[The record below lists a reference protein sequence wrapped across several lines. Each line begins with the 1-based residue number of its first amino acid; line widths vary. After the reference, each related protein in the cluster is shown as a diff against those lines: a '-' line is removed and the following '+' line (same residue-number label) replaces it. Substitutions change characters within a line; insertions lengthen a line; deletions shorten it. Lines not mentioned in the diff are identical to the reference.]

1 MKNMSSTDNIR
12 TIALTN
18 ILAAQKVIKYNQQF
32 LRSEDIADAEKRL
45 LEIEKSV
52 RSAIADCEE
61 IKLRSIE
68 FRDKCDP
75 NSLDRNKYNHD
86 IYDREKMLIAYN
98 HCLRIITG
106 EQKIIEQNLF

>member
-1 MKNMSSTDNIR
+1 MSSTDNIR

-45 LEIEKSV
+45 LEIEKNV

-61 IKLRSIE
+61 IRLRSIE

>member
-1 MKNMSSTDNIR
+1 MKNMSSTDNNIR

-61 IKLRSIE
+61 IRLRSIE
-68 FRDKCDP
+68 FRDKCN
-75 NSLDRNKYNHD
+75 NSFDRNKYNHD
-86 IYDREKMLIAYN
+86 IYDQEKMLVAYN

-106 EQKIIEQNLF
+106 EQKIIEQNIF

>member
-1 MKNMSSTDNIR
+1 MMNAYSTDNDIR

-45 LEIEKSV
+45 LEIEKDI

-61 IKLRSIE
+61 IKLRSMMY
-68 FRDKCDP
+68 KTV
-75 NSLDRNKYNHD
+75 
-86 IYDREKMLIAYN
+86 
-98 HCLRIITG
+98 RID
-106 EQKIIEQNLF
+106 

>member
-1 MKNMSSTDNIR
+1 MSSSDNIR

-45 LEIEKSV
+45 LEIEKDI

-61 IKLRSIE
+61 IRLRSIE

-86 IYDREKMLIAYN
+86 IYDQEKMLVAYN

>member
-45 LEIEKSV
+45 LEIEKDI

>member
-1 MKNMSSTDNIR
+1 MSSTDNIR

-32 LRSEDIADAEKRL
+32 LRFEDIADTEKRL
-45 LEIEKSV
+45 LEIEKYI

>member
-1 MKNMSSTDNIR
+1 MSSTDNIR

-45 LEIEKSV
+45 LEIEKDI

>member
-45 LEIEKSV
+45 LEIEKDI

-61 IKLRSIE
+61 IRLRSIE

>member
-1 MKNMSSTDNIR
+1 MSSTDNIR
-12 TIALTN
+12 TIALKN

-32 LRSEDIADAEKRL
+32 LRSEDIDDAEKRL

-61 IKLRSIE
+61 IKLRSIQ
-68 FRDKCDP
+68 FRDKCAP
-75 NSLDRNKYNHD
+75 NSLDRNRYNHD

>member
-1 MKNMSSTDNIR
+1 MSSTDNIR

-45 LEIEKSV
+45 LEIEKNV

-61 IKLRSIE
+61 IRLRSIE

-86 IYDREKMLIAYN
+86 IYDREKMLVAYN

-106 EQKIIEQNLF
+106 EQKIIEQNIF

>member
-1 MKNMSSTDNIR
+1 MSSSDNIR

-45 LEIEKSV
+45 LEIEKDI

-61 IKLRSIE
+61 IRLRSIE

-75 NSLDRNKYNHD
+75 NSFDRNKYNHD

>member
-1 MKNMSSTDNIR
+1 MSSTDNIR

-45 LEIEKSV
+45 LEIEKDI

-61 IKLRSIE
+61 IRLRSIE

-106 EQKIIEQNLF
+106 EQKIIEQNIF

>member
-1 MKNMSSTDNIR
+1 MSSSDNIR

-32 LRSEDIADAEKRL
+32 LRSEDIADVEKRL

-61 IKLRSIE
+61 IRLRSIE

-86 IYDREKMLIAYN
+86 IYDREKMLVAYN

-106 EQKIIEQNLF
+106 EQKIIEQNIF

>member
-1 MKNMSSTDNIR
+1 MSSTDNIR

-45 LEIEKSV
+45 LEIEKDI

-61 IKLRSIE
+61 IRLRSIE

-86 IYDREKMLIAYN
+86 IYDQEKMLVAYN

-106 EQKIIEQNLF
+106 EQKIIEQNLLY

>member
-1 MKNMSSTDNIR
+1 MSSTDNIR

-45 LEIEKSV
+45 LEIEKDI

-61 IKLRSIE
+61 IKLRSIK

-86 IYDREKMLIAYN
+86 IYDQEKMLVAYN

-106 EQKIIEQNLF
+106 EQKIIEQNIF

>member
-61 IKLRSIE
+61 IRLRSIE

-75 NSLDRNKYNHD
+75 NSLERNKYNHD
-86 IYDREKMLIAYN
+86 IYDREKMLVAYN

-106 EQKIIEQNLF
+106 EQKIIEQNIF

>member
-1 MKNMSSTDNIR
+1 MSSNDNIR

-45 LEIEKSV
+45 LEIEKDI

-75 NSLDRNKYNHD
+75 NSLDRNRFNHE
-86 IYDREKMLIAYN
+86 IYDQEKMLVAYN

-106 EQKIIEQNLF
+106 EQKIIEQNIF

>member
-1 MKNMSSTDNIR
+1 MSSTDDIR

-45 LEIEKSV
+45 LEIEKDI

-61 IKLRSIE
+61 IRLRSIE

>member
-1 MKNMSSTDNIR
+1 MKNISSTDNIR

-45 LEIEKSV
+45 LEIEKDI

>member
-45 LEIEKSV
+45 LEIEKNV

-61 IKLRSIE
+61 IRLRSIE

>member
-1 MKNMSSTDNIR
+1 MKNISSTDNIR

-45 LEIEKSV
+45 LEIEKYI

-68 FRDKCDP
+68 FRDKCDL
-75 NSLDRNKYNHD
+75 NSFDRNEYNHD

-98 HCLRIITG
+98 HCLRIITS
-106 EQKIIEQNLF
+106 EQNIF

>member
-1 MKNMSSTDNIR
+1 MSSTDNIR

-45 LEIEKSV
+45 IDIEKDI

-61 IKLRSIE
+61 IKQRSIE
-68 FRDKCDP
+68 FRDKCEP
-75 NSLDRNKYNHD
+75 NSLDRNRYNHD
-86 IYDREKMLIAYN
+86 IYDQEKMLVAYN

-106 EQKIIEQNLF
+106 EQKIIEQNIF